1 MSLFFFDNVELLP
14 ALSRYPGVSVLRH
27 SRVFGIG
34 APRSCSVKVPPAAG
48 ELKQRPLESS
58 SASER
63 LRNVE
68 TDQRVLGMISQT
80 RLRLTQ
86 SH

>member
-1 MSLFFFDNVELLP
+1 MELLP
-14 ALSRYPGVSVLRH
+14 ALSRYPGVSVRRH

-34 APRSCSVKVPPAAG
+34 VPPAAG
-48 ELKQRPLESS
+48 ELKERPLESS

-68 TDQRVLGMISQT
+68 TDQRVLGTISQT